1 MMITIH
7 ARSDMSDWG
16 FGETDMSGRECRV
29 CGCSELDAC
38 VDEAGGTCYWIEQD
52 LCSACTSMPEVA

>member
-1 MMITIH
+1 MRR
-7 ARSDMSDWG
+7 AEPLDE
-16 FGETDMSGRECRV
+16 ETAVLTRECRV

-38 VDEAGGTCYWIEQD
+38 VDEAGGTCYWVEAD